1 MSLEV
6 KVLKGEPVE
15 RSLRRLKKSLDRE
28 GVIHSIRARRYF
40 VKPAQ
45 MRRRKRKELD
55 FKNMLR
61 VRYSQM

>member
-6 KVLKGEPVE
+6 KVQKGEPVE

-28 GVIHSIRARRYF
+28 GVLHSVRSRRYF

-61 VRYSQM
+61 VRYSKM